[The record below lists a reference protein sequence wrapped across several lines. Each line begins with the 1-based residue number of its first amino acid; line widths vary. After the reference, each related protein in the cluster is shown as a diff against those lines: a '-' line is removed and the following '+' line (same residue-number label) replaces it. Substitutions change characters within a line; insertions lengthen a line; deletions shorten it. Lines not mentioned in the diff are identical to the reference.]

1 MKRKLLYSAIMLSIC
16 CTSQAQ
22 FGKMFGKKKEVADT
36 TKKVEAI
43 KTTETDQVATS
54 DTAATEDKKGKKG
67 TSGFFTKLLVKSA
80 VGAGSIASKFM
91 GGSIFGSTDDLGTV
105 DLSGGFRAHLYPGN
119 LGTAEMALYSDW
131 KTSGS
136 QIIFVLSKKE
146 GFGISSIKG
155 SINVDGKPMKNTL
168 GIYTYFT
175 EENTKSHKVEI
186 TTDKGQKST
195 FTIHP
200 PKYNIKVLSINGSKA
215 ETVNIDPTKDVV
227 LELLNPPGSEN
238 TMLTINL
245 MYKVISVPTFTN
257 MGMFKSANKITIP
270 AAYFRNVAGAGNYK
284 NSYFSVERASFEQAT
299 DVTGFYPTVNY
310 GTVYSDGKY
319 INFSPDIDANKGIII
334 KSTVK
339 NFSGNYNEEFT
350 KPNALQSMP
359 FNQIKNIGI
368 LSFGVVGSLQ
378 NYASNT
384 KYSGND
390 SYTTSSMSLKFP
402 QLPNEEWDEVLNNL
416 YVKLTKV
423 LTDEF
428 SAPIVPQ
435 EKITSSKG
443 YERLVYFSKED
454 KNTAAVISRGYN
466 GLNIIGFTSLKEESG
481 SSTTAASPDN
491 STVALMQESGANAI
505 LKVKLEMAARIG
517 KSWGSYDGSF
527 VPTLYVELIGNKPG
541 YQLTKYFTTKIEG
554 SGYGGAT
561 KKEKFD
567 LAKACNIDELVKRFQ
582 ADIQEAKRKEK
593 EIGDY
598 NIIWDNKL

>member
-1 MKRKLLYSAIMLSIC
+1 MKRKLLYSAFMLC
-16 CTSQAQ
+16 MFCTSQAQ
-22 FGKMFGKKKEVADT
+22 LGKMFGKKKETADT
-36 TKKVEAI
+36 TKKTEAI
-43 KTTETDQVATS
+43 KTTETDQVATT
-54 DTAATEDKKGKKG
+54 DTAATEEKKGKKG
-67 TSGFFTKLLVKSA
+67 SSGFFTKLLVKGA
-80 VGAGSIASKFM
+80 VAAGSLSSKIM
-91 GGSIFGSTDDLGTV
+91 GGDMFGSTDDLGTV
-105 DLSGGFRAHLYPGN
+105 DLSGGYRAHLYPGD

-136 QIIFVLSKKE
+136 QIMFIMTKKE
-146 GFGISSIKG
+146 GVGINSIKG
-155 SINVDGKPMKNTL
+155 SVNIDGKPMKKNMV

-175 EENTKSHKVEI
+175 EDNSKSHKVEI

-195 FTIHP
+195 FNINP
-200 PKYNIKVLSINGSKA
+200 PKYNVKVLSINGSKA
-215 ETVNIDPTKDVV
+215 ESVNIDPTKDVV
-227 LELLNPPGSEN
+227 LELYNPPGSEN

-245 MYKVISVPTFTN
+245 LYKIISVPTFTSL
-257 MGMFKSANKITIP
+257 GMFKSANKITIP
-270 AAYFRNVAGAGNYK
+270 AAYFRNVDGAGNYK

-299 DVTGFYPTVNY
+299 DVSGFYPTVNY
-310 GTVYSDGKY
+310 GTLYSDGKY
-319 INFSPDIDANKGIII
+319 INFSPDIDANNGIII

-339 NFSGNYNEEFT
+339 NFEGKYNEEFT
-350 KPNALQSMP
+350 KANALQSMS
-359 FNQIKNIGI
+359 FNQIKNIGV

-378 NYASNT
+378 NSASKT

-390 SYTTSSMSLKFP
+390 SYTTSSINMKFP

-416 YVKLTKV
+416 YKKLTKV
-423 LTDEF
+423 LTEEF
-428 SAPIVPQ
+428 NAPIVPQ

-443 YERLVYFSKED
+443 YERLVYFSKDD
-454 KNTAAVISRGYN
+454 KNTEAVISRGYK
-466 GLNIIGFTSLKEESG
+466 GLNIIGFTSLTEESG
-481 SSTTAASPDN
+481 GTTAASPNN

-541 YQLTKYFTTKIEG
+541 YQVTKYFTTSIEG
-554 SGYGGAT
+554 SGYDGGS

-567 LAKACNIDELVKRFQ
+567 LAKACNIDDLVKRFQ